1 MGSRVARKG
10 RSPRS
15 SRQSDLDAARV
26 TPRVLL
32 AEDDLRTRLSL
43 SSLLRRAGFDVI
55 EAKDRAELLERLAS
69 TPATSGDIV
78 DLVIADLHGPR
89 ASGMELLER
98 VREVDWATPVMLFV
112 DIGDPALD
120 EDPVRLGTA
129 IVLARPF
136 DVEQVRS
143 TVAYWT

>member
-10 RSPRS
+10 RSPR
-15 SRQSDLDAARV
+15 QWDLDEARV

-32 AEDDLRTRLSL
+32 AEDDVRTRLSL
-43 SSLLRRAGFDVI
+43 SSLLRRDGFDVI
-55 EAKDRAELLERLAS
+55 EAKDGAELLERLAS

-78 DLVIADLHGPR
+78 DLVIADLHGPP
-89 ASGMELLER
+89 ANGMDLLGL
-98 VREVDWATPVMLFV
+98 VRDVDWATPVILFV
-112 DIGDPALD
+112 DVGDPVLD
-120 EDPVRLGTA
+120 QDPEHLGTT
-129 IVLARPF
+129 IVFARPF